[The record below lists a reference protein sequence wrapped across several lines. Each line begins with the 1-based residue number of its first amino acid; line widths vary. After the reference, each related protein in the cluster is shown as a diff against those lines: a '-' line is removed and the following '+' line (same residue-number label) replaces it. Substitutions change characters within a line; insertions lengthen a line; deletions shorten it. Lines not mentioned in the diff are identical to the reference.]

1 MHDLS
6 RTARVTGLWY
16 LGIAVTGM
24 LGFLVVRPAI
34 HDPASAAATA
44 RNVVEHASLAR
55 MGVVLELGIV
65 ATQVLAAVWF
75 YKLFRGFNA
84 VAAGS
89 LASFGFVNAV
99 MILVSA
105 AFMAT
110 AVSVPGNPAIAP
122 GEDTAATIQLLYE
135 LSAKAW
141 SVGALFF
148 GLWLIPMGYLAWS
161 SGRMPKGLG
170 LTLMGGGGGYVA
182 SALVSNGIA
191 NAPAWLVEGLTMPAS
206 VGEFWMIGY
215 LLSVGI
221 RRAREGWEESPR

>member
-1 MHDLS
+1 MPDLS

-24 LGFLVVRPAI
+24 LGFLLVRPAI
-34 HDPASAAATA
+34 HVSGDAAATA

-55 MGVVLELGIV
+55 IGVLLELGIV
-65 ATQVLAAVWF
+65 ATQVLAAIWF

-122 GEDTAATIQLLYE
+122 GGDTTATIQLLYE
-135 LSAKAW
+135 LSAKSW

-161 SGRMPKGLG
+161 SGRMPKALG
-170 LTLMGGGGGYVA
+170 LTLMGGGGGYIV
-182 SALVSNGIA
+182 SAIVSNGVA

-206 VGEFWMIGY
+206 VGEFWMVGY
-215 LLSVGI
+215 LLTVGI
-221 RRAREGWEESPR
+221 RRAGDGWGEGVR

>member
-24 LGFLVVRPAI
+24 LGFLLVRPAI
-34 HDPASAAATA
+34 HVSGDAAATA

-55 MGVVLELGIV
+55 LGVLLELAIV
-65 ATQVLAAVWF
+65 ATQALAAIWF
-75 YKLFRGFNA
+75 YKLFRGFNP

-99 MILVSA
+99 MILMSA

-110 AVSVPGNPAIAP
+110 AIVVPGNPSIAP
-122 GEDTAATIQLLYE
+122 GGDTAATIQLLYE
-135 LSAKAW
+135 LSARAW
-141 SVGALFF
+141 GVGALFF

-170 LTLMGGGGGYVA
+170 LILMGGGGGYIA
-182 SALVSNGIA
+182 SALVSHGVA
-191 NAPAWLVEGLTMPAS
+191 NAPSWLVEGLTMPAS

-221 RRAREGWEESPR
+221 RRAKDGWEGAAT